1 MNDVLINGHNWPM
14 RFGVRFELEV
24 EKRIGRTFG
33 QMTKITTEETITMFY
48 IALEVGAKKAG
59 RNLDFSIDQL
69 IDAIDDNPLIIQ
81 SFEQGLTEAYI
92 APKPTTSA
100 VKSV

>member
-1 MNDVLINGHNWPM
+1 MSDVLINGSKWPM
-14 RFGVRFELEV
+14 RFGVRFELEI

-59 RNLDFSIDQL
+59 RQLDFSIDEL
-69 IDAIDDNPLIIQ
+69 IDAIDDNPALVQ
-81 SFEQGLTEAYI
+81 SFEQGLTAAYL

-100 VKSV
+100 EPQA